1 MRKGYKLNDELI
13 RPAEVLISDGSG
25 IKLEEEEKAEVEA
38 VYKPEPE
45 RFLAILWNRF
55 TSRVFKRKFTEM
67 KEREQELVERGKN

>member
-1 MRKGYKLNDELI
+1 MRKGNKLNDELI

-55 TSRVFKRKFTEM
+55 ASRVFKRKFTEM